1 MSKYSYQFDP
11 NAQNNTAAAVYRFAR
26 EGGKRVLDIGS
37 GPGVVSRVLA
47 NEDGRDVTCIDADPS
62 ALAEAR
68 EAGVTKTFE
77 VDLLKPG
84 WTSALPDAP
93 YDVVILAD
101 VLEHLVRPQDL
112 LSTLQ
117 EDGVIASDGF
127 LVISVPNVAHE
138 SLIAELISG
147 HFSYTATGLLDE
159 THLRWFT
166 RHSITSLLESTGYL
180 VTRIHRTLRTTAQT
194 PQSHRKIELPEAV
207 WDALAELGDDAR
219 TYQYVMLVRPSSET
233 GQLAAM
239 RERLDQERREMSKRL
254 ETMRT
259 KLKHSLGR
267 RDSLKKELESERGKS
282 AELEA
287 KLKALRGSTTYR
299 TGAAVRKLASPL
311 TAVRHIARRRKND

>member
-1 MSKYSYQFDP
+1 M
-11 NAQNNTAAAVYRFAR
+11 
-26 EGGKRVLDIGS
+26 
-37 GPGVVSRVLA
+37 VSRVLA

-112 LSTLQ
+112 LSALRD
-117 EDGVIASDGF
+117 EGVIASDGF

-138 SLIAELISG
+138 SMIAELISG

-166 RHSITSLLESTGYL
+166 RDSITSLLESTGYL

-194 PQSHRKIELPEAV
+194 PQLHRKIELPEAV
-207 WDALAELGDDAR
+207 WDALTELGDDAR
-219 TYQYVMLVRPSSET
+219 TYQYVMLVRPSTEA
-233 GQLAAM
+233 GHLATM
-239 RERLDQERREMSKRL
+239 RDQLDQERREISKRL
-254 ETMRT
+254 EDMRS
-259 KLKHSLGR
+259 KFKRSIDR
-267 RDSLKKELESERGKS
+267 RESLKKELEVERSKRV
-282 AELEA
+282 ALE
-287 KLKALRGSTTYR
+287 K
-299 TGAAVRKLASPL
+299 
-311 TAVRHIARRRKND
+311 